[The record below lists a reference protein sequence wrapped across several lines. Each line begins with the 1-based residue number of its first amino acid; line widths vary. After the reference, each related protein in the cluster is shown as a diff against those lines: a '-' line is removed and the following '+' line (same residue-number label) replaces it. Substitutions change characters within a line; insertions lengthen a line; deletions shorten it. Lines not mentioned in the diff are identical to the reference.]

1 MEWQKNPNARLIDN
15 FYANGYTNKSRG
27 LEESRDSFLNERQR
41 MHLSAMNVEIERGG
55 RRVVGGVSFALWPG
69 EAMIV
74 TGPNGAGK
82 STLLR
87 ALAGL
92 LPIAS
97 GKLEG
102 EAGEMTLAEMTHYV
116 GHAEALKNALTAA
129 ENIDFWGAMLGTH
142 AKGISADAALAR
154 FGLAHVAD
162 LPAAYLSAGQRRRVS
177 LCRLLAARR
186 PLWLLDEPTTALDKA
201 SQARLAEIMA
211 EHRAAGGMIVAA
223 THAPLGLDD
232 ARELDLG
239 ALGA

>member
-1 MEWQKNPNARLIDN
+1 MN
-15 FYANGYTNKSRG
+15 
-27 LEESRDSFLNERQR
+27 
-41 MHLSAMNVEIERGG
+41 LSAMNVEIHRGG
-55 RRVVGGVSFALWPG
+55 RRVLTGVSFALWPG

-102 EAGEMTLAEMTHYV
+102 HAGEMTLAEMTHYV

-129 ENIDFWGAMLGTH
+129 ENIDFWGATLGSH
-142 AKGISADAALAR
+142 VAGIGADAALAR

-201 SQARLAEIMA
+201 SQARLAEIMT
-211 EHRAAGGMIVAA
+211 EHRATGGMIVAA

-232 ARELDLG
+232 AREFDLG
-239 ALGA
+239 SLSS

>member
-1 MEWQKNPNARLIDN
+1 
-15 FYANGYTNKSRG
+15 
-27 LEESRDSFLNERQR
+27 
-41 MHLSAMNVEIERGG
+41 MHLSAMNVEIQRGG
-55 RRVVGGVSFALWPG
+55 RRVVAGVSFALWPG
-69 EAMIV
+69 EAMVV

-92 LPIAS
+92 LPVAS

-116 GHAEALKNALTAA
+116 GHAEALKNSLTAA
-129 ENIDFWGAMLGTH
+129 ENIDFWGAMLGSRV
-142 AKGISADAALAR
+142 KGLSADAALAR
-154 FGLAHVAD
+154 FGLGHVAD

-201 SQARLAEIMA
+201 SQGALAEIMK
-211 EHRAAGGMIVAA
+211 EHRSTGGMIVAA

-239 ALGA
+239 SLTP

>member
-1 MEWQKNPNARLIDN
+1 
-15 FYANGYTNKSRG
+15 
-27 LEESRDSFLNERQR
+27 
-41 MHLSAMNVEIERGG
+41 MHLSSMNVEIQRGG
-55 RRVVGGVSFALWPG
+55 RRVVAGVSFALWPG

-92 LPIAS
+92 LPVAS

-116 GHAEALKNALTAA
+116 GHAEALKNSLTAA
-129 ENIDFWGAMLGTH
+129 ENIDFWGAMLGSRV
-142 AKGISADAALAR
+142 KGLSADAALAR
-154 FGLAHVAD
+154 FGLGHVAD

-201 SQARLAEIMA
+201 SQGRLAEIMK
-211 EHRAAGGMIVAA
+211 EHRSTGGMIVAA

-239 ALGA
+239 SLTP